1 MHASF
6 FENQSGTTVRVWIRL
21 VYRPSWGGIGLSWR
35 ILAAFTNIKGLF
47 GKVGSS
53 F

>member
-1 MHASF
+1 MLASL
-6 FENQSGTTVRVWIRL
+6 FENQSGTKARVWIRL
-21 VYRPSWGGIGLSWR
+21 VYRPSRRGIGLSWR
-35 ILAAFTNIKGLF
+35 ILAAFTNIKGVF